1 MDETYFLYSEK
12 DQKNIKG
19 RKPRKRGGAAKKR
32 AITKGHL
39 DKAIG
44 HKLSKENV
52 LCTYAWHAFK
62 TYADEKGMEIYQF
75 KAADRKSTRLN
86 SSHVAISYAVFCLK
100 KKFRF
105 KLYNNH
111 RT

>member
-52 LCTYAWHAFK
+52 LCTYARHAFK

-75 KAADRKSTRLN
+75 KAAEKVCT
-86 SSHVAISYAVFCLK
+86 K
-100 KKFRF
+100 G
-105 KLYNNH
+105 LYH
-111 RT
+111 I